1 MSISVAN
8 YKAFFWMSDPL
19 ASRPLRLDPDDS
31 VRKEM
36 AWSLSRGQ
44 LDIDRPIH
52 FVAVMGG
59 QPAPLLWSRLTP
71 LVCAHQRVVD
81 VLTQHNFTGW
91 SVYPVEVYGRKGESI
106 PDYYGFAITGRGGE
120 VDISRSQL
128 VTKPAPTER
137 GRPYQ
142 VYLGMY
148 FHPERWDG
156 SDLFFVDGH
165 RVVQEAVVKAFKRTK
180 ISNIQLVSLPDVE
193 LDAYFFR
200 P

>member
-1 MSISVAN
+1 MSTSFIDYHQFYA
-8 YKAFFWMSDPL
+8 MSDPL

-36 AWSLSRGQ
+36 AWSFSRGQ
-44 LDIDRPIH
+44 FDIDRPIR
-52 FVAVMGG
+52 FVAAMGG

-71 LVCAHQRVVD
+71 LVCVHQRVVD
-81 VLTQHNFTGW
+81 VLTRDGFKGW
-91 SVYPVEVYGRKGESI
+91 SVYPVEVRDRKGEPV
-106 PDYYGFAITGRGGE
+106 PDYYGFAINGRGGE

-128 VTKPAPTER
+128 ITKPAPTEQ

-142 VYLGMY
+142 VYRGMY

-165 RVVQEAVVKAFKRTK
+165 RVVRDAVVKAFKRAK
-180 ISNIQLVSLPDVE
+180 ISNVQLVSLPDVE